1 MLWLILRFAPHLE
14 KCMGMGRNSSRIA
27 SRRLQNTGRI
37 EEIDLENEVDFD
49 WGYEFERK
57 GKKGKRDK
65 DKDKEKYANS
75 PKRAK
80 VKKVDTGWF
89 GVLLLLNP

>member
-1 MLWLILRFAPHLE
+1 
-14 KCMGMGRNSSRIA
+14 MGMGRNSSRIA

-37 EEIDLENEVDFD
+37 EEIDLETEVDFD

-65 DKDKEKYANS
+65 DKDKDKYANS

-80 VKKVDTGWF
+80 VKKVDTGK
-89 GVLLLLNP
+89 LI